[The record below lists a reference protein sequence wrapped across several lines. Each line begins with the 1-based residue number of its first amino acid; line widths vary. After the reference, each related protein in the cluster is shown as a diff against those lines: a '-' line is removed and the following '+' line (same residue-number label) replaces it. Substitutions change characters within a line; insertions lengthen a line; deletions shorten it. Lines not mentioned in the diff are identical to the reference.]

1 MSFLQ
6 CDKEPVAASSDF
18 YGTHY
23 NTFDSQVSTNIIYI
37 TIYMDVKQILFQDS
51 LVQNVQAVHVN
62 DYLYQTAFQ
71 ESPGQEVDIIC
82 HYYLYFIVIFRW

>member
-82 HYYLYFIVIFRW
+82 HYLFIFYCYF